1 MSLIQFPI
9 TTPIADYDASVVL
22 TNKCLKEANR
32 SERAAFKKELVKLQA
47 KLYTA
52 NAVLKV
58 HSLALRKMQLLEK
71 KSLDA
76 SLDLYIRISQLKEY
90 MRNI

>member
-1 MSLIQFPI
+1 MSLIQF
-9 TTPIADYDASVVL
+9 ADYDASVVL
-22 TNKCLKEANR
+22 TNKSLKEAEK
-32 SERAAFKKELVKLQA
+32 SERAADKKELRKLQT

-52 NAVLKV
+52 NKVLNV
-58 HSLALRKMQLLEK
+58 HSLALRKMQMLEK